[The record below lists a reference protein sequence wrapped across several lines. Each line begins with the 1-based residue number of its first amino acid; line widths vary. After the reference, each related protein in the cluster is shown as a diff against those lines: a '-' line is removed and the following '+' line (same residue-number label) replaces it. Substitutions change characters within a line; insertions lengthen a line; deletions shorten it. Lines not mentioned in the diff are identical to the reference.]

1 MHSTQTSI
9 CLQDKRVTRQV
20 VDWNLYKAKWKHL
33 KGIKFPQVGPRPI
46 VDLLIGVDQAVL
58 LYSVEVAKGGAGE
71 PIARLTPLGWTCIR
85 NPWSPADHVQTNL
98 TFLVNDS
105 HELNNLVR
113 RFWDIEGPKE
123 TQIVN
128 LEDKLARD
136 AVAESLAFED
146 GHYSVGLPW
155 KTKEQCS
162 RGVGVSRKLILLQRW
177 ILIEGNCLL

>member
-1 MHSTQTSI
+1 MYDQQLGCRVHKPASAYTP
-9 CLQDKRVTRQV
+9 KRVTGNMQV

-33 KGIKFPQVGPRPI
+33 NGILSFHKWGPDAI
-46 VDLLIGVDQAVL
+46 VDLLIGVGQAVL
-58 LYSVEVAKGGAGE
+58 LCSVEVVKGGAGG
-71 PIARLTPLGWTCIR
+71 PIVRLTPLGWTCIR
-85 NPWSPADHVQTNL
+85 NWWSPADQVQTNF
-98 TFLVNDS
+98 TFLVNES

-113 RFWDIEGPKE
+113 RFRDIEEPKE

-162 RGVGVSRKLILLQRW
+162 RGVGVYPAS
-177 ILIEGNCLL
+177 